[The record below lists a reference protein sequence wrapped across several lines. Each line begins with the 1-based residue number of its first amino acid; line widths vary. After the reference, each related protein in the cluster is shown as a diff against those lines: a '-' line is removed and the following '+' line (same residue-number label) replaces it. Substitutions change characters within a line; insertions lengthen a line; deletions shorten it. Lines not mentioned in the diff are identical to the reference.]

1 MTEQSRP
8 KPLPPA
14 CALARPRFCAPWAG
28 LGQGLRALVLT
39 AAMAPLLLGL
49 LIPASLPPAA
59 ADPTEPAPTQPTGTG
74 AEPAPEVS
82 PAPGTP
88 ETPQAPGPDQAAPSS
103 EGTPQAG
110 FPADDPRARA
120 QAWMNQ
126 EGVTQVRQHTGEQGE
141 VSVGEPV
148 AVHAWAPGFLDGSQP
163 QAPPVETGSW
173 AAPVTAGG
181 EPAGV
186 LLVSV
191 DGEEVTGEV
200 EEDKTLAMD
209 LASTTTGMVVHDS
222 SADAW
227 YSVSGQTVTAL
238 GSRAASLLAGPV
250 DLVEYGHVLRERA
263 EARPT
268 ASPPP
273 AVQPESGDWAVWGP
287 VLGVVAVG
295 VITVVVTIRHERKV
309 TAPLRQHPATP
320 VGADTIP
327 ESHIDIS
334 KL

>member
-1 MTEQSRP
+1 MTDRRRP
-8 KPLPPA
+8 GP
-14 CALARPRFCAPWAG
+14 G
-28 LGQGLRALVLT
+28 GGLRALMLT
-39 AAMAPLLLGL
+39 ATTAMLLMGPG
-49 LIPASLPPAA
+49 PALPALAA
-59 ADPTEPAPTQPTGTG
+59 ADPIEPSPSQPTGTA
-74 AEPAPEVS
+74 AEPAQQA
-82 PAPGTP
+82 PAPAQSAPSQEG
-88 ETPQAPGPDQAAPSS
+88 APG
-103 EGTPQAG
+103 AG
-110 FPADDPRARA
+110 DPRTRA
-120 QAWMNQ
+120 QEWMNQ
-126 EGVTQVRQHTGEQGE
+126 EGITQVRQHTGEQGE

-148 AVHAWAPGFLDGSQP
+148 AVHAWDPGFLDGSRP
-163 QAPPVETGSW
+163 EARPVATGSW

-191 DGEEVTGEV
+191 DGEQITGEV

-209 LASTTTGMVVHDS
+209 MAAATTGIVVHDS

-238 GSRAASLLAGPV
+238 GTRAASLLAGPV

-263 EARPT
+263 EAHPT

-273 AVQPESGDWAVWGP
+273 AVRPESGDWAVWGP

-309 TAPLRQHPATP
+309 TAPLRQRPATP

-334 KL
+334 RLS